1 MARSP
6 RFDRQL
12 SLDRA
17 MALFWSKGYYACTMK
32 HIEQALDMRPG
43 SIYAS
48 FGSKSGL
55 FAEALEVYFKRTG
68 DEFLQLVSA
77 SPRVTDGLKH
87 YFRALVQAESPSETP
102 QPIACMLIKTLLEIN
117 EEDQDLAAK
126 ANDMLSTIEAGL
138 CQALERAKTSG
149 ELGAN
154 TDCPRLA
161 RLLQAQIIGL
171 RIYAERSPS
180 AAHLAL
186 LADDMANIIDAYK
199 A

>member
-1 MARSP
+1 MARTP

-17 MALFWSKGYYACTMK
+17 MALFWSKGYYACSMK

-43 SIYAS
+43 SIYAT

-55 FAEALEVYFKRTG
+55 FAEALEVYFNRMG
-68 DEFLQLVSA
+68 VEFLQLVSA
-77 SPRVTDGLKH
+77 SPLLVDGLKH
-87 YFRALVQAESPSETP
+87 YFRAMVKPASLGEAP
-102 QPIACMLIKTLLEIN
+102 QPMACMLIKTLLEIN
-117 EEDQDLAAK
+117 DEDKDLAAR
-126 ANDMLSTIEAGL
+126 ANDMLGAIETGL
-138 CQALERAKTSG
+138 CQALELAKASG
-149 ELGAN
+149 ELRAD

-171 RIYAERSPS
+171 RIYAERSPA
-180 AAHLAL
+180 AAHLEL
-186 LADDMANIIDAYK
+186 LAGDMANILDAYS